1 MILRYDSSLT
11 SFEKDGKKI
20 TILSLMIP
28 MLMQHIFTQ
37 LYGTANTIL
46 LSGFLDTAVSASS
59 VANQIFDI
67 SIVILSMVS
76 TGTVILSSIE
86 LGAGNRD
93 KAARYAGTGA
103 FTVLFASFVLAA
115 INLIFAEQLLSLV
128 NLKGETLSLACDY
141 LRMRALFLPAIGLMN
156 FFNQLLI
163 CNGYSKYTLLVG
175 VFSNLVNLGLSYTAL
190 YSGISFATPI
200 ERVAIAAG
208 IAQALGFAMAVLF
221 FKLRGCPF
229 ALTYKAKSMLK
240 IIKLGVPGA
249 MVSLMF
255 RIAQTVTTGFV
266 ALMGDDVIN
275 TKVYINNIVAYIP
288 LVGYSISSANM
299 VFMGRFKGAGELQ
312 RSDRLFR
319 QNRAIAFSCNLV
331 LSLLVLIFHRPLMSL
346 FTSNTELI
354 DAAGKIFLID
364 IFVQL
369 PRAINNISESSL
381 SANGDVRIT
390 FITST
395 LSCWLGS
402 VALSYLLCVVLGFGL
417 VGLWIAFA
425 ADETFKSVV
434 YIFRWRSGKWR
445 NINI

>member
-1 MILRYDSSLT
+1 
-11 SFEKDGKKI
+11 
-20 TILSLMIP
+20 MIP

-67 SIVILSMVS
+67 SVVIITMVS

-103 FTVLFASFVLAA
+103 VTVLCAAFVLAA
-115 INLIFAEQLLSLV
+115 VNLIFTEQLLSLV
-128 NLKGETLSLACDY
+128 NLKGETLALACDY
-141 LRMRALFLPAIGLMN
+141 LRIRALFLPIIGLMN

-163 CNGYSKYTLLVG
+163 CNGYSKYTLMVG
-175 VFSNLVNLGLSYTAL
+175 VFSNLVNFGLSYLAL
-190 YSGISFATPI
+190 YSGVSFASPI
-200 ERVAIAAG
+200 ERVAMAAG
-208 IAQALGFAMAVLF
+208 IAQLVGLATAIFF
-221 FKLRGCPF
+221 FKLRSCPF
-229 ALTYKAKSMLK
+229 ALTYNVGNMVK

-299 VFMGRFKGAGELQ
+299 VFMGRYKGAGELDK
-312 RSDRLFR
+312 SDRLFR
-319 QNRAIAFSCNLV
+319 QNRRLAFCCNLI
-331 LSLLVLIFHRPLMSL
+331 LSLIVLILHRPLMSL
-346 FTSNTELI
+346 FTSNTEII
-354 DAAGKIFLID
+354 DAAGKIFLVD

-369 PRAINNISESSL
+369 PRAINNMSESSL
-381 SANGDVRIT
+381 SANGDVKIT

-402 VALSYLLCVVLGFGL
+402 VALSYLLCVVCGFGL

-425 ADETFKSVV
+425 CDETFKSIV
-434 YIFRWRSGKWR
+434 YIIRWRSGRWK
-445 NINI
+445 NIEV